1 MFYGD
6 VSHSN
11 HLGGGNLNYLTR
23 SFSDEIRLILST
35 ILACSPLSY
44 YDETKMKLQ
53 CTRFYDP
60 LPKL

>member
-44 YDETKMKLQ
+44 YDETKMKL
-53 CTRFYDP
+53 
-60 LPKL
+60 